1 MPGFT
6 PTSSGLPPRN
16 GDFPTLIEALDYAA
30 DGDSGLDF
38 YSVRGELAAMLPYR
52 RLRETAVGLARRLVA
67 RGLGPGRRVAVVAS
81 TGPEFVEAFFA
92 CQYAG
97 LVPAPLPLPQAFGG
111 RAGYVA
117 HVRRLMEGAEAAALV
132 APAGLIDWLRPLSAE
147 LGLRLCCTVA
157 ELGEDAAP
165 DAATLPAVAAG
176 DVAYLQFSSGSTRF
190 PIGVVVLHRALMA
203 NIAGILSHGLQV
215 RPGDRAVSWL
225 PFYHDMGLVGF
236 LLSPLAGQISV
247 DYLATADF
255 ARRPTLW
262 LSMISQRRATI
273 SYSPSFGYDLC
284 TRRQGR
290 TAMPEI
296 DLSSWRIAG
305 IGGDMIRPGVL
316 AGFASAFAACGF
328 APAAFL
334 PSYGMA
340 EATLAISFAAVG
352 RGIETDTVDLDR
364 LEQEDVAAAPRG
376 TDGDARGRTRTVV
389 LCGRALP
396 GHEIRICDPV
406 RGTDARSLPDRRV
419 GRVLVRGPSL
429 MRGYDGRPEE
439 TEAVLS
445 GEGWLDTGDLGY
457 LLDGALAI
465 TGRAKD
471 LIIINGRNIW
481 PQDLEWTI
489 EQAFPE
495 IRTGNVAA
503 FSVDEHGQ
511 EVLILAA
518 ESAPSDRAAGS
529 ALAAAIADTVRAQ
542 HGLDGRVVLLPPGTL
557 PYTSSG
563 KLSRSAARQS
573 YLVGSLAVAI
583 PA

>member
-6 PTSSGLPPRN
+6 PTSSGLPPRH
-16 GDFPTLIEALDYAA
+16 GDFSTLVEALDYAA
-30 DGDSGLDF
+30 DGESGLDF
-38 YSVRGELAAMLPYR
+38 HSVRGELAATLPYR
-52 RLRETAVGLARRLVA
+52 RLRETAVWLARRLIA

-81 TGPEFVEAFFA
+81 TGPDFVEAFFA

-117 HVRRLMEGAEAAALV
+117 HVRRLMQGAEAAALI

-147 LGLRLCCTVA
+147 LGLRLCCTAA
-157 ELGEDAAP
+157 ELGEGAAP
-165 DAATLPAVAAG
+165 DPSALPAVAAG

-203 NIAGILSHGLQV
+203 NIAGILTHGLQV

-255 ARRPTLW
+255 ARRPMLW
-262 LSMISQRRATI
+262 LSMISRRQASI

-290 TAMPEI
+290 AAMPEL

-305 IGGDMIRPGVL
+305 IGGDMIRPRVL
-316 AGFASAFAACGF
+316 AGFAAAFAPCGF
-328 APAAFL
+328 APEAFL

-340 EATLAISFAAVG
+340 EATLAISFAPVG

-364 LEQEDVAAAPRG
+364 LEQEDVATAPR
-376 TDGDARGRTRTVV
+376 DARGRARDVV

-396 GHEIRICDPV
+396 EHEILICDPALGAAG
-406 RGTDARSLPDRRV
+406 RCLPDRRV

-429 MRGYDGRPEE
+429 MRGYDGRPED
-439 TEAVLS
+439 TASVLS
-445 GEGWLDTGDLGY
+445 AEGWLDTGDLGY

-503 FSVDEHGQ
+503 FSVDEDGQ

-518 ESAPSDRAAGS
+518 ESVPPDRAAGG

-542 HGLDGRVVLLPPGTL
+542 HGLDGRVVLLPPGML

-573 YLVGSLAVAI
+573 YLAGSFAAAV